1 MNRRK
6 ITFVVVA
13 LVLLLGGSAA
23 LSWLFVSMK
32 PEPPRRPDSDLKRFV
47 KTSIVEYTDL
57 ESPVSALGR
66 VVSGNEVSLVSEAA
80 GKIEKGEVPLKKGTS
95 FKKGQ
100 LLLVIYKD
108 EVELAL
114 KARKSSFLNTF
125 TNLLP
130 DLRIDFPDHYNRF
143 LAFFN
148 AVDFD
153 KGLPE
158 LPTVDNE
165 KLKIFLSSRNV
176 LSEYYSIRQDEKK
189 LGRHSL
195 YAPFNGTFTQVNFEA
210 GAFVNTGAQIANMIG
225 TDLLEIEAPVENIHS
240 KWIKI
245 GDKVKIYSQDRTIM
259 MVGNVVR
266 KADFVDMDTQSRS
279 IFVRVTKSLENEL
292 LAGEYKLV
300 EFPGQIIPQV
310 MEMPRS
316 AVFNSNE
323 VFIVTDGKLK
333 KEEIDVVKVNE
344 TSLIFKGLPEGAYLV
359 VEPLINVQENSPV
372 DIFGEGQPTGKGEN
386 GSKQAKAEMRR

>member
-1 MNRRK
+1 
-6 ITFVVVA
+6 
-13 LVLLLGGSAA
+13 
-23 LSWLFVSMK
+23 
-32 PEPPRRPDSDLKRFV
+32 
-47 KTSIVEYTDL
+47 
-57 ESPVSALGR
+57 
-66 VVSGNEVSLVSEAA
+66 
-80 GKIEKGEVPLKKGTS
+80 
-95 FKKGQ
+95 
-100 LLLVIYKD
+100 
-108 EVELAL
+108 
-114 KARKSSFLNTF
+114 
-125 TNLLP
+125 
-130 DLRIDFPDHYNRF
+130 
-143 LAFFN
+143 
-148 AVDFD
+148 
-153 KGLPE
+153 
-158 LPTVDNE
+158 
-165 KLKIFLSSRNV
+165 
-176 LSEYYSIRQDEKK
+176 
-189 LGRHSL
+189 
-195 YAPFNGTFTQVNFEA
+195 
-210 GAFVNTGAQIANMIG
+210 
-225 TDLLEIEAPVENIHS
+225 
-240 KWIKI
+240 
-245 GDKVKIYSQDRTIM
+245 M

>member
-1 MNRRK
+1 
-6 ITFVVVA
+6 
-13 LVLLLGGSAA
+13 
-23 LSWLFVSMK
+23 MK

-323 VFIVTDGKLK
+323 VFIVNDGKLK